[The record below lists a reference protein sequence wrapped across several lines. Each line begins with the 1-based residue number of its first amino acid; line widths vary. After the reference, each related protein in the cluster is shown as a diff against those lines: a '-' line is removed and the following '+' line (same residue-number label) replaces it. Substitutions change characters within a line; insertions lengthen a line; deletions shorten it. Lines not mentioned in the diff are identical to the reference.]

1 MTDRHTP
8 DETTETDEL
17 LDALQSADPAE
28 APDIAESLAETLA
41 ADLAATEPL
50 PRDRAGESS

>member
-1 MTDRHTP
+1 MTDHHTP
-8 DETTETDEL
+8 DESTSIDEL
-17 LDALQSADPAE
+17 LDTLQSADPAE

-50 PRDRAGESS
+50 PHDGAGETS